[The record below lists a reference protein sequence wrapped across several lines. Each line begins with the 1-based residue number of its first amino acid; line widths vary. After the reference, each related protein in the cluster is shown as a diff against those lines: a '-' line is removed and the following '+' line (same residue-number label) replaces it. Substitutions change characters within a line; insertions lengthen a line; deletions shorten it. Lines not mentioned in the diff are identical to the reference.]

1 MNTLF
6 TPVIN
11 LHAILVADFIG
22 IAILLVILVTRG
34 WNLPGRKAES
44 HIMLRMLIFSVF
56 NCFVDQ
62 VVAYCDGRIGTG
74 FMFFHCLL
82 YAGTTY
88 LYIYNVLV
96 GVFLVH
102 MIVKHIDSK
111 AVHRQFVVFW
121 MVVILELV
129 MLVINTFRP
138 VVFEIDSNNVYHRGP
153 LYTFFIVAG
162 FALLLYGCVY
172 YFISK
177 IKNPAL
183 RYFPV
188 FEFLL
193 PILLGLL
200 LQSLIYGISLLP
212 ACFAVSFAGIVIAFQ
227 NECIYI
233 DKLTGVYNRFEMDR
247 ELKRLQKRRKDKIVA
262 YMLDL
267 NGFKKINDN
276 YSHEEG
282 DQALIAFAG
291 ILNSVFGSVGTVIR
305 FAGDEF
311 VVLMHKAKESDIELY
326 KQKTMEAVDKYNE
339 NSGKPYKL
347 SAAVGGKVF
356 DFSKEDSQDLVVVI
370 DKLMYKDKDD
380 YYKDH
385 VKER

>member
-1 MNTLF
+1 
-6 TPVIN
+6 
-11 LHAILVADFIG
+11 VAN
-22 IAILLVILVTRG
+22 A
-34 WNLPGRKAES
+34 
-44 HIMLRMLIFSVF
+44 
-56 NCFVDQ
+56 
-62 VVAYCDGRIGTG
+62 
-74 FMFFHCLL
+74 FHP
-82 YAGTTY
+82 
-88 LYIYNVLV
+88 I
-96 GVFLVH
+96 
-102 MIVKHIDSK
+102 
-111 AVHRQFVVFW
+111 
-121 MVVILELV
+121 
-129 MLVINTFRP
+129 
-138 VVFEIDSNNVYHRGP
+138 VFEIDSNNVYHRGT
-153 LYTFFIVAG
+153 LYTFFIAAG

-177 IKNPAL
+177 IKNLAL

-212 ACFAVSFAGIVIAFQ
+212 ACFAVSFAGIVIALQ

-326 KQKTMEAVDKYNE
+326 KQKTMEAVDKYND

>member
-11 LHAILVADFIG
+11 LYAILVADFIG

-34 WNLPGRKAES
+34 WNLPGRKDES
-44 HIMLRMLIFSVF
+44 LIMLRMLIFSVL

-62 VVAYCDGRIGTG
+62 IVAYCDGRIGTRY
-74 FMFFHCLL
+74 MFFHCML
-82 YAGTTY
+82 YAGNTY

-102 MIVKHIDSK
+102 MIMKHIDSK
-111 AVHRQFVVFW
+111 AAHRQFAVFW
-121 MVVILELV
+121 AVVILELAL
-129 MLVINTFRP
+129 LVINLFRP
-138 VVFEIDSNNVYHRGP
+138 LVFEIDSNNTYHRGP
-153 LYTFFIVAG
+153 LYSFYIVAG

-177 IKNPAL
+177 FKNPAL

-282 DQALIAFAG
+282 DHALIAFAG

-326 KQKTMEAVDKYNE
+326 KDKAMEAVEKYNE
-339 NSGKPYKL
+339 VSGKPYKL

>member
-1 MNTLF
+1 MDTLF

-11 LHAILVADFIG
+11 LHAVLVADFIG

-44 HIMLRMLIFSVF
+44 LIMLRMLIASVF
-56 NCFVDQ
+56 NCIVDQ
-62 VVAYCDGRIGTG
+62 VVAYCDGRIGSG
-74 FMFFHCLL
+74 YSFFHALL
-82 YAGTTY
+82 YVGNTY

-96 GVFLVH
+96 GLFLIH
-102 MIVKHIDSK
+102 MIVKHIDTKSSLR
-111 AVHRQFVVFW
+111 HFIVFW
-121 MVVILELV
+121 IIVVLQMV
-129 MLVINTFRP
+129 MLIANAFYP
-138 VVFEIDSNNVYHRGP
+138 LVFEIDSNNTYHRGP
-153 LYTFFIVAG
+153 LYVFFITAG
-162 FALLLYGCVY
+162 FGLLIYGCVY

-177 IKNPAL
+177 FKNPGL

-188 FEFLL
+188 IEFLL
-193 PILLGLL
+193 PILLGLV
-200 LQSLIYGISLLP
+200 LQSIIYGISLLP
-212 ACFAVSFAGIVIAFQ
+212 ACFAVSFAGIVISFQ

-311 VVLMHKAKESDIELY
+311 VVLMHKAQESDIELY
-326 KQKTMEAVDKYNE
+326 KQKTMEEVEKHNE

-370 DKLMYKDKDD
+370 DTLMYKDKDD

>member
-1 MNTLF
+1 M

-11 LHAILVADFIG
+11 LYAVIVADFIG
-22 IAILLVILVTRG
+22 LSILLLILATKG
-34 WNLPGRKAES
+34 WNLPGRKEES
-44 HIMLRMLIFSVF
+44 HILLRMLIVSIA
-56 NCFVDQ
+56 NCIVDAL
-62 VVAYCDGRIGTG
+62 VSAFDGRVGPG
-74 FMFFHCLL
+74 HEVYHAVLLAGNSYL
-82 YAGTTY
+82 YA
-88 LYIYNVLV
+88 YNVIV

-102 MIVKHIDSK
+102 MIVKHIDRSLSRLQK
-111 AVHRQFVVFW
+111 
-121 MVVILELV
+121 ILLWFISIV
-129 MLVINTFRP
+129 QSILLIINLFYP
-138 VVFEIDSNNVYHRGP
+138 VVFKIDTNNEYHRGQ
-153 LYTFFIVAG
+153 FFFVFIVSG
-162 FALLLYGCVY
+162 LALVIYGYVY
-172 YFISK
+172 YFSSK

-193 PILLGLL
+193 PILVGM
-200 LQSLIYGISLLP
+200 LIHSTVYGISLLP
-212 ACFAVSFAGIVIAFQ
+212 ACFAVSLAGIVISFQ

-233 DKLTGVYNRFEMDR
+233 DKLTGVYNRFELDR
-247 ELKRLQKRRKDKIVA
+247 ELRRLQKAKKDTVVA

-291 ILNSVFGSVGTVIR
+291 ILNEVFGSVGTVIR

-311 VVLMHKAKESDIELY
+311 VALVRKGKESDIELY
-326 KQKTMEAVDKYNE
+326 KKKTAEAVERYNE

-356 DFSKEDSQDLVVVI
+356 DFSKEDTQDLVVVI
-370 DKLMYKDKDD
+370 DKMMYKDKDD

-385 VKER
+385 ERER

>member
-11 LHAILVADFIG
+11 LHAVLVADFIG

-44 HIMLRMLIFSVF
+44 SIMLRMLIASVF
-56 NCFVDQ
+56 NCIIDQ
-62 VVAYCDGRIGTG
+62 VVTYCDGRIGKG
-74 FMFFHCLL
+74 YAFFHSLL
-82 YAGTTY
+82 YVGNTY

-96 GVFLVH
+96 GVFLIN
-102 MIVKHIDSK
+102 MIVKHIDSE
-111 AVHRQFVVFW
+111 ANLRHFIVFW
-121 MVVILELV
+121 IVVIMQML
-129 MLVINTFRP
+129 MLVVNPFYP
-138 VVFEIDSNNVYHRGP
+138 LVFEIDSSNAYHRGP
-153 LYTFFIVAG
+153 LYIFFIAAG
-162 FALLLYGCVY
+162 FVLLLYGYVY

-177 IKNPAL
+177 FKNPAL

-188 FEFLL
+188 IEFLL
-193 PILLGLL
+193 PLLLGMA
-200 LQSLIYGISLLP
+200 LQSIIYGISLIP
-212 ACFAVSFAGIVIAFQ
+212 VCFAVSFAGIVISLQ

-247 ELKRLQKRRKDKIVA
+247 ELRRLQKRRKDKIVA

-267 NGFKKINDN
+267 NGFKKINDD

-291 ILNSVFGSVGTVIR
+291 ILNDVFGSVGTVIR

-311 VVLMHKAKESDIELY
+311 VVLMYKARESDIELY
-326 KQKTMEAVDKYNE
+326 KQKTMEAVDKHNA

-356 DFSKEDSQDLVVVI
+356 DFSKEDTQDLVVVI
-370 DKLMYKDKDD
+370 DTLMYKDKGD

>member
-1 MNTLF
+1 MSTLL

-11 LHAILVADFIG
+11 LYAVLIADFLG
-22 IAILLVILVTRG
+22 VAILLVILVTRG
-34 WNLPGRKAES
+34 WNLPGRKEES
-44 HIMLRMLIFSVF
+44 RMMLFMLLMSVA
-56 NCFVDQ
+56 NCLVDQ
-62 VVAYCDGRIGTG
+62 AVTYYDGRLGA
-74 FMFFHCLL
+74 
-82 YAGTTY
+82 YAKF
-88 LYIYNVLV
+88 YNVFLWVGNTFLFLYNVFV
-96 GVFLVH
+96 GVFLVQ
-102 MIVKHIDSK
+102 MVVKHLDRKVEAS
-111 AVHRQFVVFW
+111 RFFVFW
-121 MVVILELV
+121 AACAVEVLLLIV
-129 MLVINTFRP
+129 NFFYPI
-138 VVFEIDSNNVYHRGP
+138 VFMIDSNNEYHRGEVFN
-153 LYTFFIVAG
+153 FFIAVG
-162 FALLLYGCVY
+162 LMLNLFSVVY
-172 YFISK
+172 YFAGK

-188 FEFLL
+188 FEFFL
-193 PILLGLL
+193 PLLLGTIV
-200 LQSLIYGISLLP
+200 QTFVYGISLLP
-212 ACFAVSFAGIVIAFQ
+212 SCFAVSFAGIVISLQ

-267 NGFKKINDN
+267 NGFKSINDN

-291 ILNSVFGSVGTVIR
+291 ILNEVFASVGTVIR

-326 KQKTMEAVDKYNE
+326 KQKTMEAVDRYNE
-339 NSGKPYKL
+339 SSGKPYKL

-356 DFSKEDSQDLVVVI
+356 DFSKEDTQDLVVVI
-370 DKLMYKDKDD
+370 DTLMYKDKDD

-385 VKER
+385 KKER

>member
-1 MNTLF
+1 M

-11 LHAILVADFIG
+11 LYAVVVADFIG
-22 IAILLVILVTRG
+22 LSILLLILATKG
-34 WNLPGRKAES
+34 WNLPGRKEES
-44 HIMLRMLIFSVF
+44 HILLRMLIVSIV
-56 NCFVDQ
+56 NCIVDAL
-62 VVAYCDGRIGTG
+62 VSAFDGRVGPG
-74 FMFFHCLL
+74 HEFYHAVLLAGNSYL
-82 YAGTTY
+82 YA
-88 LYIYNVLV
+88 YNVIV

-102 MIVKHIDSK
+102 MIVKHIDRSLSRLQK
-111 AVHRQFVVFW
+111 
-121 MVVILELV
+121 ILLWFISIV
-129 MLVINTFRP
+129 QSILLIINLFYP
-138 VVFEIDSNNVYHRGP
+138 VVFKIDTNNEYHRGQ
-153 LYTFFIVAG
+153 FFFVFIVSG
-162 FALLLYGCVY
+162 LALVIYGYVY
-172 YFISK
+172 YFSSK

-193 PILLGLL
+193 PILVGM
-200 LQSLIYGISLLP
+200 LIHSTVYGISLLP
-212 ACFAVSFAGIVIAFQ
+212 ACFAVSLAGIVISFQ

-233 DKLTGVYNRFEMDR
+233 DKLTGVYNRFELDR
-247 ELKRLQKRRKDKIVA
+247 ELRRLQKAKKDTVVA

-291 ILNSVFGSVGTVIR
+291 ILNEVFGSVGTVIR

-311 VVLMHKAKESDIELY
+311 VALVRKGKESDIELY
-326 KQKTMEAVDKYNE
+326 KKKTAEAVERYNE

-356 DFSKEDSQDLVVVI
+356 DFSKEDTQDLVVVI
-370 DKLMYKDKDD
+370 DKMMYKDKDD

-385 VKER
+385 ERER

>member
-1 MNTLF
+1 M

-11 LHAILVADFIG
+11 LYAVVVADFIG
-22 IAILLVILVTRG
+22 LSIFLLILATKG
-34 WNLPGRKAES
+34 WNLPGRKEES
-44 HIMLRMLIFSVF
+44 HILLRMLIVSIV
-56 NCFVDQ
+56 NCIVDAL
-62 VVAYCDGRIGTG
+62 VSAFDGRVGPG
-74 FMFFHCLL
+74 HEFYHAVLLAGNSYL
-82 YAGTTY
+82 YA
-88 LYIYNVLV
+88 YNVIV

-102 MIVKHIDSK
+102 MIVKHIDRSLSRLQK
-111 AVHRQFVVFW
+111 
-121 MVVILELV
+121 ILLWFISIV
-129 MLVINTFRP
+129 QSILLIINLFYP
-138 VVFEIDSNNVYHRGP
+138 VVFKIDTNNEYHRGQ
-153 LYTFFIVAG
+153 FFFVFIVSG
-162 FALLLYGCVY
+162 LALVIYGYVY
-172 YFISK
+172 YFSSK

-193 PILLGLL
+193 PILVGM
-200 LQSLIYGISLLP
+200 LIHSTVYGISLLP
-212 ACFAVSFAGIVIAFQ
+212 ACFAVSLAGIVISFQ

-233 DKLTGVYNRFEMDR
+233 DKLTGVYNRFELDR
-247 ELKRLQKRRKDKIVA
+247 ELRRLQKAKKDTVVA

-291 ILNSVFGSVGTVIR
+291 ILNEVFGSVGTVIR

-311 VVLMHKAKESDIELY
+311 VALVRKGKESDIELY
-326 KQKTMEAVDKYNE
+326 KKKTDEAVERYNE

-356 DFSKEDSQDLVVVI
+356 DFSKEDTQDLVVVI
-370 DKLMYKDKDD
+370 DKMMYKDKDD

-385 VKER
+385 KRER

>member
-1 MNTLF
+1 MPTLL

-11 LHAILVADFIG
+11 LHAVLIADFLG
-22 IAILLVILVTRG
+22 IAILLIILVTRG
-34 WNLPGRKAES
+34 WNLPGRKEES
-44 HIMLRMLIFSVF
+44 RMMLFMLLMSVA

-62 VVAYCDGRIGTG
+62 IVTYCDGRVGEYGI
-74 FMFFHCLL
+74 FYHVFLW
-82 YAGTTY
+82 AGNTF
-88 LYIYNVLV
+88 LFLYNVFV
-96 GVFLVH
+96 GIFLVR
-102 MIVKHIDSK
+102 MVVKHLDRKFSPKRFI
-111 AVHRQFVVFW
+111 VFW
-121 MVVILELV
+121 VACAVEVILLIV
-129 MLVINTFRP
+129 NFFTPI
-138 VVFEIDSNNVYHRGP
+138 VFMIDSNNEYHRGEVF
-153 LYTFFIVAG
+153 YFFIVVG
-162 FALLLYGCVY
+162 LMLNLFSLVY
-172 YFISK
+172 YFAGK
-177 IKNPAL
+177 ITNPSL

-188 FEFLL
+188 FEFFL
-193 PILLGLL
+193 PLLLGTIV
-200 LQSLIYGISLLP
+200 QSFIYGISLLP
-212 ACFAVSFAGIVIAFQ
+212 SCFAVSFAGIVISLQ

-247 ELKRLQKRRKDKIVA
+247 ELIRLQKKHKDKIVA

-267 NGFKKINDN
+267 NGFKRINDD

-311 VVLMHKAKESDIELY
+311 VVLMYKANESDIELY
-326 KQKTMEAVDKYNE
+326 KKKTMEAVEKHNE
-339 NSGKPYKL
+339 SSGKPYKL

-356 DFSKEDSQDLVVVI
+356 DFSKEESQDLVVVI

>member
-1 MNTLF
+1 MDTLF

-11 LHAILVADFIG
+11 LHAVLVADFIG

-44 HIMLRMLIFSVF
+44 LIMLRMLIASVF
-56 NCFVDQ
+56 NCFIDQ
-62 VVAYCDGRIGTG
+62 VVTFCDGRIGKGYT
-74 FMFFHCLL
+74 FFHCLL
-82 YAGTTY
+82 YAGNTY
-88 LYIYNVLV
+88 LYIYNALV
-96 GVFLVH
+96 GLFLIH

-111 AVHRQFVVFW
+111 SSMRHFIVFW
-121 MVVILELV
+121 IVVILQMV
-129 MLVINTFRP
+129 MLVVNAFHP
-138 VVFEIDSNNVYHRGP
+138 FVFEIDSNNAYHRGP
-153 LYTFFIVAG
+153 LYLFFITAG
-162 FALLLYGCVY
+162 FGLLIYGCVY

-177 IKNPAL
+177 LKNPAL

-188 FEFLL
+188 IEFLL
-193 PILLGLL
+193 PILLGLF
-200 LQSLIYGISLLP
+200 LQSIIYGISLLP
-212 ACFAVSFAGIVIAFQ
+212 ACFAVSFAGIVISFQ

-311 VVLMHKAKESDIELY
+311 VVLMHKAQESDIELY

-356 DFSKEDSQDLVVVI
+356 DFSKEDTQDLVVVI
-370 DKLMYKDKDD
+370 DTLMYKDKDD